1 MNKKQMAMCAL
12 GIAMGAAPIAQPM
25 TAFAAN
31 NEATEVWTMGFAR
44 AEELPLETNFG
55 NVNVFEGMIVKAGE
69 KADLIGRVKEMFKL
83 DDVSG
88 LKVVRDVNTNEAYG
102 DHMGVVDMNGTKVP
116 VFVHVVKDS
125 NEGSMAQKFYPAFKT
140 VSVKPG
146 EKVNID
152 DIIINRDKLPEGTK
166 IEMNQEP
173 NTEKEG
179 ERRGKLAVTYPDGS
193 SEVLGFKVVIS
204 KDAQAPVTTMTIPL
218 VVGGRTETKINEDAK
233 KLEEDSKQKEAERV
247 KKLLAEELERSK
259 KQGVVPTAES
269 ATLKTTSVIM
279 EIGGKLDPKDFISNK
294 DDIPKDT
301 RFEIKEGLEGYKV
314 GRHNLTLVAKFAD
327 NSQKEYN
334 VELVVV
340 NKATDKSK
348 LNDLLAKEVKRDI
361 NKIDGKHLKS
371 YTDAYKKAV
380 EVAGKDDATQE
391 EIDKAYDDLLKEV
404 DAIDKVEKPGTE
416 NSNKELTEEEK
427 QRQEDLENKQKKL
440 QKVQTD
446 GLISANPGML
456 AGLGTAVSAIGYG
469 LKKKFLD
476 RD

>member
-25 TAFAAN
+25 MAFAAN

-83 DDVSG
+83 GDVTG

-179 ERRGKLAVTYPDGS
+179 ERYGKLAVTYPDGS
-193 SEVLGFKVVIS
+193 SEILGFKVVIS
-204 KDAQAPVTTMTIPL
+204 NNAQAPVTTMTVPL
-218 VVGGRTETKINEDAK
+218 VVGGRTEAKVNEDVK
-233 KLEEDSKQKEAERV
+233 NLSKDNAERV
-247 KKLLAEELERSK
+247 KELLEKELEKSK
-259 KQGVVPTAES
+259 KEGTVPTAES
-269 ATLKTTSVIM
+269 ATLKTTSVII
-279 EIGGKLDPKDFISNK
+279 EVGGKFEPKDFISNK

-301 RFEIKEGLEGYKV
+301 RFEIKEGLDGYKV
-314 GRHNLTLVAKFAD
+314 GRHNLTLIAKFAD

-334 VELVVV
+334 VELIVV

-404 DAIDKVEKPGTE
+404 EAIDKVEKPGTE
-416 NSNKELTEEEK
+416 NSNKTKELTAEEK

-440 QKVQTD
+440 QQVQTD